1 MQEKEFDFWQEH
13 SINFLEMAFTTDKQE
28 KIANPDGHG
37 KKTGDCGDTVE
48 FFILLEKDSIKTM
61 SYALDGCMNTNAC
74 ANTIIKMAEGKPL
87 DQVWEITP
95 DMVAEYLQTL
105 PENHFHCAEIAI
117 GAFYLTLADC
127 RQNNKTPWKKLYR

>member
-95 DMVAEYLQTL
+95 EIVADYLQTL
-105 PENHFHCAEIAI
+105 PEDHVHCAEVAI
-117 GAFYLTLADC
+117 GALYLALADC